1 MYTFVFF
8 PLLLFFP
15 VLSYKYF
22 AQYLENRS
30 LQCECSFVSNTEMKT
45 WESFVLKFNYLEN
58 KSQTYKFIEFMNKF
72 VYKYELDYECDVCMN
87 ATHISLIIPNK
98 STYSFNTVVDL
109 INSTE
114 ICITNHTICETTNS
128 TDEEE
133 ESDEEESD
141 EEESDEEESDEE
153 ESDEEDDDEEDDVEE
168 TSASDNKEEPNFVKL
183 VDKMIGSIINDSI
196 ALSCEKTIKSML
208 SEVTKL
214 QSYEVTDTEDIQE
227 DNSEAVEAVEACS
240 DMMDQENKDDVISG
254 AYTDEFELIKP
265 VQRLDQDIRCVD

>member
-1 MYTFVFF
+1 
-8 PLLLFFP
+8 
-15 VLSYKYF
+15 
-22 AQYLENRS
+22 
-30 LQCECSFVSNTEMKT
+30 
-45 WESFVLKFNYLEN
+45 
-58 KSQTYKFIEFMNKF
+58 
-72 VYKYELDYECDVCMN
+72 
-87 ATHISLIIPNK
+87 
-98 STYSFNTVVDL
+98 VVDL

-128 TDEEE
+128 TDEEAE
-133 ESDEEESD
+133 SDEAESDEEESD
-141 EEESDEEESDEE
+141 EEESDEEES
-153 ESDEEDDDEEDDVEE
+153 DEEDDVEE

-227 DNSEAVEAVEACS
+227 DNSEAAEAVEACS

>member
-22 AQYLENRS
+22 AEYLENRS

-141 EEESDEEESDEE
+141 EE
-153 ESDEEDDDEEDDVEE
+153 DDVEE
-168 TSASDNKEEPNFVKL
+168 TSTSDNKEEPNFVKL

-227 DNSEAVEAVEACS
+227 DNSEAVEAVEAVEACS